1 MGTQVPI
8 PLGDYT
14 LRDPR
19 ASGKQLVGCFPVPL
33 DTDAVNSSTSQTS
46 APDGK
51 QPSTLQ
57 RMHGTVPFASLISPQ
72 PYDTNVRGFDNM
84 GGIQYAVIG
93 MTLYT
98 VSPAGVLNAISG
110 SQNNIPHNW
119 DIDLGQSANNYRGQG
134 QSDFVRMTN
143 NTQCMVILIPGTNQM
158 WTYSVGGGFQQMAS
172 SFFLALGATDC
183 WFVDTYIVFL
193 AAASVVGENPAT
205 ALAEGASYTFFNDD
219 GSVISGSGPITFT
232 SAATFTR
239 EFGTD
244 LFVGGIIDHR
254 EILLMGTKTSEGYVN
269 VGASVGTPFQAAP
282 DSFMHGG
289 CHYLCA
295 YTIAMQDEAPIW
307 VANDLTV
314 RRRNGQTPVKISTS
328 GIDQFLKDANLLG
341 CYALTPT
348 VDGQPLWV
356 LTVPNA
362 YGLGNG
368 RSIAYSCLTGKWFDL
383 ESMINNIGCWRPL
396 CHTQWRGLQL
406 LGDSQ
411 SAALGVLS
419 PTSFTEFYSSPGE
432 PQDETT
438 SNSFQVCAFTTQAIY
453 SGNNR
458 IIHRRLEVVM
468 TPGGTPVA
476 NLRQTPYDPNGGGTG
491 TVTTAYAPTCEL
503 FVSDNGYVF
512 ESYTDP
518 VSLGALGDY
527 DKRAFWFNLGQARM
541 RFYQFRVTEPTKLF
555 TVDIQAELSGGKW

>member
-33 DTDAVNSSTSQTS
+33 DTDAVNSATSQTA

-51 QPSTLQ
+51 QPATLQ
-57 RMHGTVPFASLISPQ
+57 RMHGIAPFASLIVPNV
-72 PYDTNVRGFDNM
+72 YDTNVRGFDNM

-93 MTLYT
+93 TTLYE
-98 VSPAGVLNAISG
+98 VSPAGTLNTVAG
-110 SQNNIPHNW
+110 SLNQIPHNW
-119 DIDLGQSANNYRGQG
+119 DIDLGESSNNYQGQG

-143 NTQCMVILIPGTNQM
+143 NTFCLVILIPGTNQM
-158 WTYSVGGGFQQMAS
+158 WTYCPSSGGFQKMAS
-172 SFFLALGATDC
+172 SFFLTLGATDC
-183 WFVDTYIVFL
+183 WFVDTYVVFL
-193 AAASVVGENPAT
+193 AAGSGANPAT
-205 ALAEGASYTFFNDD
+205 AALEGSSYTFFNDD
-219 GSVISGSGPITFT
+219 GSAVSGLGQITFA

-244 LFVGGIIDHR
+244 LFVGGVIDHR
-254 EILLMGTKTSEGYVN
+254 EILMMGSKTSEGYVN

-282 DSFMHGG
+282 DSFIHKG

-314 RRRNGQTPVKISTS
+314 RRRNGQTPVKISTA
-328 GIDQFLKDANLLG
+328 GIDQFLRDANLLG

-348 VDGQPLWV
+348 VDGHPLWV

-362 YGLGNG
+362 YGVGKG
-368 RSIAYSCLTGKWFDL
+368 RTVAYDCSTQKWFDL

-396 CHTQWRGLQL
+396 CCTTWRGQQL
-406 LGDSQ
+406 VGDSQ
-411 SAALGVLS
+411 SPALGVLS
-419 PTSFTEFYSSPGE
+419 PTSFTEFFPFFSE
-432 PQDETT
+432 PQDAIHGDA
-438 SNSFQVCAFTTQAIY
+438 FQVCAFTTQAIY

-458 IIHRRLEVVM
+458 VTHRRLEVVM
-468 TPGGTPVA
+468 TPGGTPVD
-476 NLRQTPYDPNGGGTG
+476 NLRQTPYDPNGAGTG
-491 TVTTAYAPTCEL
+491 SVTGVAYAPTVEL
-503 FVSDNGYVF
+503 FVSDNGYTF

-518 VSLGALGDY
+518 VNLGALGDY